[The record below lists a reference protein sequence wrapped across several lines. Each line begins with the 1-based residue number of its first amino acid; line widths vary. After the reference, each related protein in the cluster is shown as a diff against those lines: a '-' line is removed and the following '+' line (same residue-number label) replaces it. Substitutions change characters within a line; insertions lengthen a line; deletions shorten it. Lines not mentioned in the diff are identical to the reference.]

1 MVPMRR
7 YPQALMT
14 SAQDPCGVTHYNV
27 DIIEV
32 VNHVKNDQRLTT
44 RVGISKVR
52 GRDRRMHMHSLRI
65 YN

>member
-14 SAQDPCGVTHYNV
+14 SAQDSCGVT
-27 DIIEV
+27 ITMSTSSRSLIMW
-32 VNHVKNDQRLTT
+32 KTTT
-44 RVGISKVR
+44 RVGISKVK